1 MSLNKEIGGYF
12 ELELRQGKEYHS
24 SALRLNTGRN
34 AFGYI
39 LIANGYSK
47 VYLPYYTCDVM
58 LEPIKKLDLTVE
70 FYHIDSEFRP
80 VFDFSKVNKNEV
92 FVYTNYFG
100 LCDVQVKE
108 ISEVCEN
115 LIIDNAQAFFSKPLP
130 NVDTFYSPRK
140 FFGVPDGAYLYT
152 TEHKEIEMGKDFSH
166 ERFSHLLGRTELGAE
181 AFFGDFKKN
190 EEKLKNQ
197 EIKRMSILTQK
208 ILGSIDYRMVNE
220 TRIRNFAHLH
230 SSLEKKNQLVLTTLP
245 LFSPLIYP
253 FLPKNRIE
261 RTVFWKQKIFV
272 PQYWPNVLKWSEE
285 GSFEW
290 NIAKDLI
297 CLPLDQRITPEDLE
311 EMVKICLNEN
321 KNSQA

>member
-39 LIANGYSK
+39 LIAKGYSK

-140 FFGVPDGAYLYT
+140 FFGVPDGGYLYT
-152 TEHKEIEMGKDFSH
+152 DTHLADPFPRDNSEKRFKHLIGRVERAAEEHY
-166 ERFSHLLGRTELGAE
+166 A
-181 AFFGDFKKN
+181 DFKSNDKVLS
-190 EEKLKNQ
+190 KQ
-197 EIKRMSILTQK
+197 PIKSMSKITQRILS
-208 ILGSIDYRMVNE
+208 SIDYNAVE
-220 TRIRNFAHLH
+220 TQRKNNFEYLH
-230 SSLEKKNQLVLTTLP
+230 SKLGGINQFNFEINQEAVPLV
-245 LFSPLIYP
+245 YP
-253 FLPKNRIE
+253 FLVEKPGLRAYLNS
-261 RTVFWKQKIFV
+261 QKV
-272 PQYWPNVLKWSEE
+272 YVAQYWPNVHQWVNEKGMEYYLAE
-285 GSFEW
+285 
-290 NIAKDLI
+290 NLI
-297 CLPLDQRITPEDLE
+297 HLPIDQRYGIREMKRIIKVLE
-311 EMVKICLNEN
+311 EIL
-321 KNSQA
+321 